1 MGSFAQFPLFLPKL
15 WSLNCQKMV
24 HFWQFCVDLSK
35 NSKSVKAIYSFQGRQ
50 TDSAGANNKT
60 TLCISLSKPDWARKG
75 RRCILSKSSHGI
87 LRILKTFQPHSRFES
102 LYPKPLYY
110 QNKTIE
116 TSHSVNYQHIWFWCR
131 CFPVNFAKFLR
142 ISIL

>member
-15 WSLNCQKMV
+15 WTLSCQKMV

-50 TDSAGANNKT
+50 TDSAGANIKA

-87 LRILKTFQPHSRFES
+87 LRILKTFHLIQDLKVSTRSP
-102 LYPKPLYY
+102 YTI
-110 QNKTIE
+110 KTKLSKRRILS
-116 TSHSVNYQHIWFWCR
+116 TTNISGSGAGV
-131 CFPVNFAKFLR
+131 FLW
-142 ISIL
+142 ILRDF